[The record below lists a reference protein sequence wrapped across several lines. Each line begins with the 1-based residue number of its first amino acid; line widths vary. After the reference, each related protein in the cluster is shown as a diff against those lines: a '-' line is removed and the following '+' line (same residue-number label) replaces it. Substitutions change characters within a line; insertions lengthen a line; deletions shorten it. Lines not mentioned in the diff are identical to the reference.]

1 MLYFILQWAVREK
14 EISNDKAF
22 SHSYPTMA
30 SSSQTQGTSIKT
42 DQGSDVLD
50 GEEHV
55 HIANNNAAG
64 GKKITWIFVGGTIL
78 PCGNKRGVR

>member
-30 SSSQTQGTSIKT
+30 SSSQTQGTSMKT

-64 GKKITWIFVGGTIL
+64 GNKNNMDLCGGIHIAMWE
-78 PCGNKRGVR
+78 